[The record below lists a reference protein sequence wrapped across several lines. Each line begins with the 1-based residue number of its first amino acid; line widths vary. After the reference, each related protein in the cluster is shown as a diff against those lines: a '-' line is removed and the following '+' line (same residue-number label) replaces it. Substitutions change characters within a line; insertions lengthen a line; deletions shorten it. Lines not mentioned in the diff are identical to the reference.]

1 MTDSIN
7 YAVFLFP
14 QAMEALGD
22 AIKPYLRDGAG
33 GAHIVCSEVDASGP
47 LFGMTLVG
55 AGPNKERLELEIML
69 PVSMIKLV
77 MSMHGEHDI
86 GFLAKG

>member
-1 MTDSIN
+1 MTDPIN

-14 QAMEALGD
+14 QALEALGD

-47 LFGMTLVG
+47 LFGMTLIG
-55 AGPNKERLELEIML
+55 AGPNKERLELDIML
-69 PVSMIKLV
+69 PVSMVKLV
-77 MSMHGEHDI
+77 MSMRGEHEI
-86 GFLAKG
+86 GFV

>member
-1 MTDSIN
+1 MTDPMN

-14 QAMEALGD
+14 QAIEALGE
-22 AIKPYLRDGAG
+22 AIKPYLREGSG
-33 GAHIVCSEVDASGP
+33 GLHIVCSEVDASGP

-69 PVSMIKLV
+69 PVSMVKLV

-86 GFLAKG
+86 GFV